1 MRLFWSII
9 LIFTA
14 IAGGIAFM
22 QMRTKGASAQPL
34 ASSDTTTALRMPTPI
49 APDMSETETET
60 VETTKIAPEPVNVEL
75 TDAARD
81 LVEDL
86 LTSREELP
94 QSSEERVPPIAV
106 TTTTGTTIVGDHTHS
121 DTPKNPENP
130 WMTAASAPE
139 RKPLPSK
146 VERQADGSLLLD
158 ETFTLKGEGTDE
170 SPYEVTWDLLL
181 SAAETYQ
188 PRLGMDDIPKR
199 IDMLHGK
206 RVRISG
212 YLMFPTAALQ
222 ATELLVMLNQWDGC
236 CLGTMPSPYDA
247 LEVQLSTPVSQAN
260 RQFLNYGTVE
270 GTLLIDPYLIND
282 WLIGLYLLEDAT
294 LKLGL

>member
-22 QMRTKGASAQPL
+22 QMRAKGASAQPL
-34 ASSDTTTALRMPTPI
+34 ASPDTTTALRMPTPI
-49 APDMSETETET
+49 APEKPETETET
-60 VETTKIAPEPVNVEL
+60 AETTEITPEPAEVEL

-86 LTSREELP
+86 LTSREEQQRSP
-94 QSSEERVPPIAV
+94 EERVPPIAV

-121 DTPKNPENP
+121 DTPRNPENP

-139 RKPLPSK
+139 RKPLTSK

-158 ETFTLKGEGTDE
+158 ETFTLKGEGTEE

>member
-22 QMRTKGASAQPL
+22 QMRTKGASAQQLNPPE
-34 ASSDTTTALRMPTPI
+34 TAAAVRMATPI
-49 APDMSETETET
+49 VPD
-60 VETTKIAPEPVNVEL
+60 VPEPTIVEPLDTAPPPPEEIEL

-86 LTSREELP
+86 LTSRDDQP
-94 QSSEERVPPIAV
+94 QSAEERVPPIAV

-121 DTPKNPENP
+121 DTPRNPDNP
-130 WMTAASAPE
+130 WMIAASEPE
-139 RKPLPSK
+139 RKPLTSK
-146 VERQADGSLLLD
+146 VERQADGSLLID
-158 ETFTLKGEGTDE
+158 ETFTLKGEGTE
-170 SPYEVTWDLLL
+170 EAPYEITWDLLL